1 MFRKRK
7 IKIEDERQLDSESRR
22 QTKEAKWVA
31 SLLLSTS
38 KISFFERFLKI
49 FIYLALRL
57 AIWKPSRWRDPQK
70 NFEIIDRTYKKITS
84 NDFAFIPS
92 SIAFYIVIS
101 FAPILL
107 IISAIYQIPG
117 FEEFFKDL
125 NGTED
130 PIKNILGGFLPGIN
144 GVIDT
149 MKTEI
154 GKLSFSSWTGW
165 LGFLLFM
172 LPTLW
177 VAASGFAKLIYTE
190 SYVFQHK
197 YIGNYWVNKMR
208 GLMMVLLITFVLA
221 FALSINVFIE
231 IRITNL
237 PWTKTGKQVLKYFY
251 LICSL
256 GILLFSG
263 ISIFFKISPRF
274 KIKLRHT
281 LPGGMVSALPTVV
294 FFSVFGAIV
303 NNKVVDYSKFGVIG
317 FIMYLALASFWFTYF
332 VYLGMITNASY
343 HKTFV
348 TPNVMHKWP
357 FWKR

>member
-1 MFRKRK
+1 MFRRRK
-7 IKIEDERQLDSESRR
+7 IKMDDEQQKDNEARK
-22 QTKEAKWVA
+22 QTKESKWVA

-92 SIAFYIVIS
+92 SIAFYIMIS

-125 NGTED
+125 NGNVD
-130 PIKNILGGFLPGIN
+130 PIKSVLGGFLPGIS
-144 GVIDT
+144 GVIDV
-149 MKTEI
+149 MKKEI
-154 GKLSFSSWTGW
+154 EALSFGSWSGW
-165 LGFLLFM
+165 LSFLLFM

-197 YIGNYWVNKMR
+197 YIGNYWINKFR
-208 GLMMVLLITFVLA
+208 GLFMVLLITVVLA
-221 FALSINVFIE
+221 FALSINVYIE
-231 IRITNL
+231 IQITKL
-237 PWTKTGKQVLKYFY
+237 PWSSVGRQTLKQFY

-263 ISIFFKISPRF
+263 LAAFFKISPRF
-274 KIKLRHT
+274 KIKWRHT
-281 LPGGMVSALPTVV
+281 LPGAMVTALPSSL
-294 FFSVFGAIV
+294 FFAVFGSIV
-303 NNKVVDYSKFGVIG
+303 NNKVIDYSKFGIIG
-317 FIMYLALASFWFTYF
+317 FIMYLALASFWFVYF
-332 VYLGMITNASY
+332 VYLGMIANASY

-348 TPNVMHKWP
+348 STNVVHKWP